1 MFSMVITSRMSSIA
15 PRGPARGHTDGVRP
29 SEAYV
34 NPRRRPGPRRL
45 RAGCPRDQDRPMS
58 PRRRAALL
66 VAGALA
72 LIVAIV
78 RREPRR

>member
-1 MFSMVITSRMSSIA
+1 MT
-15 PRGPARGHTDGVRP
+15 
-29 SEAYV
+29 
-34 NPRRRPGPRRL
+34 
-45 RAGCPRDQDRPMS
+45 

-78 RREPRR
+78 RREPRSRP